1 MEIDYNKAIINL
13 FVTKLEKD
21 FGNKGIERALFLA
34 PKIKS
39 VYEVIDV
46 RKFKNIKIVTSLEKH
61 VKINDKL
68 VGNIKEL
75 NSSLE
80 LVTDSSSTSIFLE
93 FTESGKIFFS
103 EDAIDTSSIKNIA
116 IIYEKIDEFEY
127 FHNKTDKDLLEPLD
141 GIDSYFAPNTF
152 KSLDESLEYYKTNVA
167 KNTSCKILQG
177 IWCDD
182 YKIKIAKGAT
192 EGIMRDS
199 LCQFLRFRLRGLKE
213 VMPEQN
219 VNEKNPVDI
228 KVFWNYTKHIAFI
241 EIKWLGKSISDT
253 NYSQSRALDGAKQ
266 LADYLDEYAQ
276 QNPNSVS
283 YGYLVVFDARRR
295 KVDRPIEELTFDD
308 VNFYKDKN
316 IKYNPKYDEQRNDYA
331 KPQRFFLNA
340 NLSN

>member
-1 MEIDYNKAIINL
+1 MEIDYRKVIINL
-13 FVTKLEKD
+13 FVAKLEKD
-21 FGNKGIERALFLA
+21 FGSKGIERALFLA
-34 PKIKS
+34 SKIKS

-46 RKFKNIKIVTSLEKH
+46 KKIKNIKIVTSLEKH
-61 VKINDKL
+61 IDINDKL
-68 VGNIKEL
+68 VGNIEEL
-75 NSSLE
+75 SASLE

-103 EDAIDTSSIKNIA
+103 EDVIDTSSIKNLA
-116 IIYEKIDEFEY
+116 IIYEKIGENEY
-127 FHNKTDKDLLEPLD
+127 FHNMTDKDLLEPLS

-152 KSLDESLEYYKTNVA
+152 KSLDEALEFYKTNVA

-177 IWCDD
+177 IWYDD
-182 YKIKIAKGAT
+182 YKIKIEKGAS

-199 LCQFLRFRLRGLKE
+199 LCQFLRYRLRGLKE

-228 KVFWNYTKHIAFI
+228 KVSWNYTKHIAFI
-241 EIKWLGKSISDT
+241 EIKWLGKSISNT
-253 NYSQSRALDGAKQ
+253 TYTQSRALDGAKQ
-266 LADYLDEYAQ
+266 LVDYLDEYTQ
-276 QNPNSVS
+276 QNPNVVS

-295 KVDRPIEELTFDD
+295 KVDSPVDKLTTED
-308 VNFYKDKN
+308 VNFYRNKE
-316 IKYNPKYDEQRNDYA
+316 ILYQPKYEEQRDDFA

>member
-1 MEIDYNKAIINL
+1 MEIDYNKVIINL
-13 FVTKLEKD
+13 FVAKLEKD
-21 FGNKGIERALFLA
+21 FGSKGIDRALFLA
-34 PKIKS
+34 TKIKS

-46 RKFKNIKIVTSLEKH
+46 RKFKNIKIITSLEKH
-61 VKINDKL
+61 IKINDKL
-68 VGNIKEL
+68 VGNIEEL

-80 LVTDSSSTSIFLE
+80 LVTDSSSPSIFLE

-103 EDAIDTSSIKNIA
+103 EDVIDTNSIKNVA

-127 FHNKTDKDLLEPLD
+127 FHNKTDKDLLEPLN

-152 KSLDESLEYYKTNVA
+152 KSLDESLEFYKTNVA

-177 IWCDD
+177 IWHDD
-182 YKIKIAKGAT
+182 YKIKIAKGAS

-199 LCQFLRFRLRGLKE
+199 LCQFLKYRLRGLKE

-228 KVFWNYTKHIAFI
+228 KVFWNSTKHIAFI
-241 EIKWLGKSISDT
+241 EIKWLGKSISNT
-253 NYSQSRALDGAKQ
+253 SYSQSRALDGAKQ
-266 LADYLDEYAQ
+266 LVDYLDEYAQ
-276 QNPNSVS
+276 QNPNMISN
-283 YGYLVVFDARRR
+283 GYLVVFDARR
-295 KVDRPIEELTFDD
+295 KKIDNPISELTTED
-308 VNFYKDKN
+308 VDFYKDKK
-316 IKYNPKYDEQRNDYA
+316 IEYNPKYEEQRDDYA